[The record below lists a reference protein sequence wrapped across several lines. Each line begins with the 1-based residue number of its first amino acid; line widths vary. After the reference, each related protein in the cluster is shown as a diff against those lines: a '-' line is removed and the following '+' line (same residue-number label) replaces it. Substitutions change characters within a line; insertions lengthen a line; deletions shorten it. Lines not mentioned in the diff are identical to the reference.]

1 MRKVGNL
8 TRLVDVV
15 EPDQAARGRDGR
27 SLRMVLVGMFA
38 LAVALVAVAISGAA
52 PGTDADVKEF
62 DQCANGAPPSTATD
76 CPEKWINGILNAN
89 NSHYA
94 EDEVTPQRVVLEL
107 PKNSPTTGRTVE
119 ISFLTRKGGVHAYD
133 SLATWNHTQT
143 SADRCGANLN
153 AAYCL
158 PGPATTFPIP
168 PDPTVVAD
176 NNGSGSATSG
186 HQLGGQVFTMYGG
199 TITAASAYTH
209 DDPGGSSDS
218 YAHITLTYSVPST
231 ANATNVMLLFGG
243 HIAASLGP
251 RGWGIGIGAGSI
263 SGGPYHIRITAAD
276 GASVGNRDNQIMSGA
291 ILAPANLLIEKV
303 AVGGNATFN
312 YTSTGGLSPASFP
325 IATSGGTGSQSFTN
339 IAAGSYTVTESA
351 PPAGWDFTSLQ
362 CVDEDGNSSANGM
375 TSNIVLA
382 AGETATCTYTN
393 TLRGSIVVDKV
404 TAPSGD
410 PQSFPFTLTGGP
422 DSINQGFS
430 LTDAAA
436 PHNSGLVKPGTYA
449 AAETSVPA
457 GWDLTSATCSDG
469 SSPGSISLGA
479 GETVTCTFTNTKRA
493 TLVVYK
499 QVVNNN
505 GGSAV
510 SSNWTMNVS
519 GPTSLNFAGSATGTS
534 NPVLSGSYT
543 VGESGPS
550 GYALTYPTTGLPAGV
565 AQNDCNAQGAVS
577 IGPGETKRCVLRN
590 DDRPGTLTVIK
601 HVINDNGGTKLA
613 GDFPITV
620 TGNGPN
626 PANFAGAESPGTDV
640 AIGAGAYDVTEI
652 EDPGYTASYSA
663 GCTGSIALGQSKTCT
678 ITNDDKAAS
687 LTVVKHVINDDGGT
701 KTAAQFP
708 ISVTGNAPNPA
719 SFPGA
724 ELPGTPVAIGPGA
737 YDVTEIEDPGY
748 TASYSAGCSGSI
760 ALGQSKTCTI
770 TNNDKAASLTVI
782 KDVVNDN
789 GGTKVAG
796 DFPITVTGSAPD
808 PANFPGEE
816 APGTSVGIGPGSYD
830 VTEVEDPGY
839 TASYSAGCSGSI
851 ALGQSKICTITN
863 NDKAPSLTLVKEV
876 VNNNGGAA
884 VPSDWVLSADG
895 PTGFSGPGP
904 SVGSGAGFDAG
915 SYDLSEAGPA
925 GYDASD
931 WSCTDGQADAD
942 TVEVA
947 LGDDITCTITNDDQP
962 ASLTVVKHVI
972 NDNGGTLTASQFP
985 ITVTGSN
992 PSPANFPGA
1001 EAPGT
1006 QVVIGPG
1013 AYDVTEI
1020 EDPGYT
1026 AYYSAGCTGS
1036 IALGESKTCTI
1047 TNNDKA
1053 PSLTL
1058 VKEVVNDNGGKAL
1071 PSSWTLTADGPTG
1084 FSGLG
1089 PSVSSGPGFDQGSYD
1104 LSESGPA
1111 GYDASDWDCTGES
1124 QVDADTVVVG
1134 LGDDVTCTIVNDD
1147 RAAALIVRKVVVNDN
1162 GGTKQAQDFSFRVNL
1177 GAAQPFEADG
1187 QNDLVVA
1194 AGTYNVTE
1202 PAVAGYTTSYSNCSN
1217 LVIPNGGSATCT
1229 ITNNDVPR
1237 GQGSITVSKSANPTT
1252 LQEPGGPVTFSV
1264 TITNTSVDVPVA
1276 IDNVFDDK
1284 FGDLDDNG
1292 GNGCF
1297 DVPVNL
1303 APGEKV
1309 NCTFERTITGAGG
1322 TSHVNTVTATG
1333 VDPAGNRLTASDDAR
1348 VDITPRLIDLVIVK
1362 EASSPTPLNGI
1373 VNYSLSVT
1381 NRGPETATNVQI
1393 ADPAPAGI
1401 TYLTATP
1408 SQGTCNLGPS
1418 LVTCSLGTIAP
1429 GQTVTIA
1436 ITARATT
1443 VGQHTNTATVTGSGG
1458 RETNPADNVDS
1469 AVTVVPAPLRPPTVK
1484 PTPKPTFCLALAVS
1498 PQMIKAD
1505 GKPDRVSVRVTA
1517 GQKRMKGVRV
1527 VVQGAGVRK
1536 SATSN
1541 GKGLAVLR
1549 INARKAGIITITAQ
1563 EPNQKVCGL
1572 KRIGVVGVF
1581 LPPLTG

>member
-1 MRKVGNL
+1 MGKVGNL

-15 EPDQAARGRDGR
+15 EPDQSARGRDGR
-27 SLRMVLVGMFA
+27 SLRMVLVGMLA

-52 PGTDADVKEF
+52 PGTDADVKSF
-62 DQCANGAPPSTATD
+62 TQCANDAPPSAATD
-76 CPEKWINGILNAN
+76 CPGGWINGILNAN

-94 EDEVTPQRVVLEL
+94 EDDVTPQRAILTL
-107 PKNSPTTGRTVE
+107 PKGGPLTGRTVK
-119 ISFLTRKGGVHAYD
+119 IDYQARKGGVHAYD

-143 SADRCGANLN
+143 TADRCSDLN
-153 AAYCL
+153 PADCVA
-158 PGPATTFPIP
+158 GPASTFPIP
-168 PDPTVVAD
+168 ADPTVVAD
-176 NNGSGSATSG
+176 NNGPGSATSA
-186 HQLGGQVFTMYGG
+186 HQLAGQVITMYGG
-199 TITAASAYTH
+199 TITGVSVPTH
-209 DDPGGSSDS
+209 DDPSGSGDED
-218 YAHITLTYSVPST
+218 AHVVITYSVPDL
-231 ANATNVMLLFGG
+231 ANSAKVMLLFGG
-243 HIAASLGP
+243 HIAPSTGP
-251 RGWGIGIGAGSI
+251 RGWGVGVGAGSI
-263 SGGPYHIRITAAD
+263 SGGPYHISICEAD
-276 GASVGNRDNQIMSGA
+276 GASVGCRDNQIMSGA

-362 CVDEDGNSSANGM
+362 CVDEDGNSSVNGM

-469 SSPGSISLGA
+469 SSPGSISLDG

-499 QVVNNN
+499 QVVNDN

-519 GPTSLNFAGSATGTS
+519 GPTNLSFAGSATGTS
-534 NPVLSGSYT
+534 NPVLSGAYT
-543 VGESGPS
+543 VGESGGPS
-550 GYALTYPTTGLPAGV
+550 GYALTYPTSGLPAGV

-577 IGPGETKRCVLRN
+577 VGPGETKRCVLRN
-590 DDRPGTLTVIK
+590 DDRPGRLTVIK
-601 HVINDNGGTKLA
+601 HVINDNGGTKVA

-620 TGNGPN
+620 TGNTPN
-626 PANFAGAESPGTDV
+626 PANFAGADAPGTDV
-640 AIGAGAYDVTEI
+640 TIGSGPYDVTEV

-663 GCTGSIALGQSKTCT
+663 DCSGSIALGESKTCT
-678 ITNDDKAAS
+678 ITNDDRAAS
-687 LTVVKHVINDDGGT
+687 LTVVKHVINDSGGT
-701 KTAAQFP
+701 KTAAEFP
-708 ISVTGNAPNPA
+708 ITVTGNAPNPA

-737 YDVTEIEDPGY
+737 YDVTEVEDPGY
-748 TASYSAGCSGSI
+748 TASYSADCSGSI
-760 ALGQSKTCTI
+760 ALGESKTCTI
-770 TNNDKAASLTVI
+770 TNDDKAASLTVVKHVI
-782 KDVVNDN
+782 NDN
-789 GGTKVAG
+789 GGTKVAA
-796 DFPITVTGSAPD
+796 DFAITVTGNGPS
-808 PANFPGEE
+808 PASFPGEE
-816 APGTSVGIGPGSYD
+816 DPGTSVGIGPGAYD

-839 TASYSAGCSGSI
+839 TASYSADCTGSI
-851 ALGQSKICTITN
+851 ALGESKTCTITN
-863 NDKAPSLTLVKEV
+863 DDIAPSLTLVKEV
-876 VNNNGGAA
+876 VNDNGGTAQ
-884 VPSDWVLSADG
+884 PNDWALTADG
-895 PTGFSGPGP
+895 PTGFSGSGP
-904 SVGSGAGFDAG
+904 TVSSGPGFDAG

-931 WSCTDGQADAD
+931 WSCTGGQVDGD
-942 TVEVA
+942 TVDVG
-947 LGDDITCTITNDDQP
+947 LGDDITCTITNNDQP

-972 NDNGGTLTASQFP
+972 NDNGGTAVAGDFP

-992 PSPANFPGA
+992 PNPASFPGS
-1001 EAPGT
+1001 EAGT
-1006 QVVIGPG
+1006 QVAIGPG
-1013 AYDVTEI
+1013 QYSVTEV
-1020 EDPGYT
+1020 EDPDY
-1026 AYYSAGCTGS
+1026 AASYSADCSGS

-1047 TNNDKA
+1047 TNDDRA

-1058 VKEVVNDNGGKAL
+1058 VKEVVNDNGGTAL

-1124 QVDADTVVVG
+1124 QVDVDTVVVG
-1134 LGDDVTCTIVNDD
+1134 LGDDITCTIVNDD

-1162 GGTKQAQDFSFRVNL
+1162 GGTKQAQDFSFQVN
-1177 GAAQPFEADG
+1177 GAAAQSFEADG
-1187 QNDLVVA
+1187 QNDLIVA

-1264 TITNTSVDVPVA
+1264 TITNTSVDVMVA
-1276 IDNVFDDK
+1276 IDNVVDDK
-1284 FGDLDDNG
+1284 FGDLDDSG

-1303 APGEKV
+1303 APGQSV
-1309 NCTFERTITGAGG
+1309 NCTFQRQITGPGG

-1333 VDPAGNRLTASDDAR
+1333 FDPAGNRLTASDDAR

-1362 EASSPTPLNGI
+1362 DASSPTPLNGI
-1373 VNYSLSVT
+1373 VNYSLRVT
-1381 NRGPETATNVQI
+1381 NRGPDTATNVQV
-1393 ADPAPAGI
+1393 ADPAPVGI
-1401 TYLTATP
+1401 TYLTANP
-1408 SQGTCNLGPS
+1408 SQGTCALSPS

-1436 ITARATT
+1436 ITARATA

-1469 AVTVVPAPLRPPTVK
+1469 AVTVVPAPLRPPVVK
-1484 PTPKPTFCLALAVS
+1484 PTPPAVCLTLTVS

-1517 GQKRMKGVRV
+1517 GQKRMKGVKV

-1541 GKGLAVLR
+1541 GKGVAVLR
-1549 INARKAGIITITAQ
+1549 INPRKAGIITITAQ